1 MQFFQVADLNPIRPI
16 NRRITLQGASPM
28 IDIRHITR
36 QLTAN
41 AQGIRNLLET
51 ISEEQAQWKPD
62 PETWSLR
69 EVMEHFY
76 NEERI
81 DFRKHL
87 QEMFSEPPQPW
98 GRFDPA
104 SYIEVESCRQ
114 ALEGFLV
121 ERDASLAWLKA
132 LKSPDWNTASKASFG
147 PEDEVIILRA
157 GDVLVSWLAHDFLHL
172 RQVNELLYAWN
183 EKQAAPYS
191 VQYAGGW

>member
-1 MQFFQVADLNPIRPI
+1 
-16 NRRITLQGASPM
+16 M
-28 IDIRHITR
+28 IDIHKIIR
-36 QLTAN
+36 QLSVN
-41 AQGIRNLLET
+41 ALALRCLVES

-62 PETWSLR
+62 AETWSLQ

-87 QEMFSEPPQPW
+87 QEMFSDPPQPW
-98 GRFDPA
+98 GRFNPA
-104 SYIEVESCRQ
+104 DYVTVKSCHQ
-114 ALEGFLV
+114 ALESFLT
-121 ERDASLAWLKA
+121 EREASMAWLKA
-132 LKSPDWNTASKASFG
+132 LPSPNWDKTLQASFS
-147 PEDEVIILRA
+147 PEDEVLILSA
-157 GDVLVSWLAHDFLHL
+157 GDVLASWVAHDFLHL